1 MRIDRG
7 CCANLRALAGKIN
20 YHRCKLGRPIDSA
33 IPMAKSATGFRGR
46 GIVHQSA
53 RGIRCAIRVGVRDPE
68 SLRMLITGRR
78 SNIASIVVNSFKT
91 NSGKDVPVNR
101 MKNETMPAEDER
113 RELVPVIIA
122 GIVAAIG
129 LFCLWADLRD
139 DSLGRG
145 DGVIT
150 SAVASRA
157 GVMVT
162 PSELPTHLVMP
173 QTAPASELST
183 VGRVTR

>member
-1 MRIDRG
+1 
-7 CCANLRALAGKIN
+7 
-20 YHRCKLGRPIDSA
+20 
-33 IPMAKSATGFRGR
+33 MAKSAEGFRGQ
-46 GIVHQSA
+46 GIAYQRAEKSA
-53 RGIRCAIRVGVRDPE
+53 AQ
-68 SLRMLITGRR
+68 
-78 SNIASIVVNSFKT
+78 IASAQIVSEIANVDNPAGPARLNRKVESVAVNYFKT
-91 NSGKDVPVNR
+91 NSSKDLPVDR

-145 DGVIT
+145 DGMIT
-150 SAVASRA
+150 SAVVSRT
-157 GVMVT
+157 GVIVT
-162 PSELPTHLVMP
+162 PSEPPGHLGVP
-173 QTAPASELST
+173 QATPAFEPST